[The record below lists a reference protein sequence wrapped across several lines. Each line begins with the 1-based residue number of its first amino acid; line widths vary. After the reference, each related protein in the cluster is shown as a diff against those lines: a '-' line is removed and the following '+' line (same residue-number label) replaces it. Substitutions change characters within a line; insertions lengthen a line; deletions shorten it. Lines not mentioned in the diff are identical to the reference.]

1 MENFKSFKSLP
12 LGKSSRLSEGGKR
25 LSKKN
30 KLYNNETPLISIITP
45 VLNGEKYLEE
55 TINSVL
61 NQNYKNFEYIVV
73 DGGSTDNTLAI
84 IKKYQYQIDY
94 WVSEKDNGIYD
105 GFNKG
110 MQLALGNFVGIVNSD
125 DTLEKDA
132 LEILTRYINKHK
144 NIDFIFGSVKKHW
157 GVLHGYKP
165 QKIKY
170 SWGFY
175 SSHSTGFFIR
185 RSSAKKVGL
194 YNLKYKYHADY
205 DYFYRMI
212 VKKKLIGIGTKKNE
226 IFGNFRRGGFSSTI
240 SFKKLFKEELQIRID
255 NNQNKLLIFLIFLY
269 KFFKHFKKII
279 KE

>member
-12 LGKSSRLSEGGKR
+12 LGKSSRLSEGGQR
-25 LSKKN
+25 LLKKK
-30 KLYNNETPLISIITP
+30 KLNNNQTPLISIITP
-45 VLNGEKYLEE
+45 VLNGEKYIEE

-61 NQNYKNFEYIVV
+61 NQSYKNFEYIVV

-110 MQLALGNFVGIVNSD
+110 MQLALGDFVGIVNSD

-132 LEILTRYINKHK
+132 LEILTRYVNKYK

-255 NNQNKLLIFLIFLY
+255 NNQNKLLILLIFLY
-269 KFFKHFKKII
+269 KFFKHFRKII

>member
-1 MENFKSFKSLP
+1 MSSVLGTYARKDISFTE
-12 LGKSSRLSEGGKR
+12 GKGS
-25 LSKKN
+25 
-30 KLYNNETPLISIITP
+30 YLIAE
-45 VLNGEKYLEE
+45 NGEKYLEE

-110 MQLALGNFVGIVNSD
+110 MQLALGDFVGIVNSD

-132 LEILTRYINKHK
+132 LEILTRYVNKYK

-212 VKKKLIGIGTKKNE
+212 VKKKLFGIGTKKNE

-255 NNQNKLLIFLIFLY
+255 NNQNKLLILLIFLY
-269 KFFKHFKKII
+269 KFFKHFRKII